1 MPFLT
6 GKDHS
11 GHTYGPA
18 LALFRTVALVC
29 VLWFPLSLHAH
40 APSDT
45 FLSFTLTAT
54 NVSGRWEIK
63 LRDLQHALGLDKT
76 DAVTAN
82 PQDLRLRQEALGLDT
97 VSGLVLRLDDKRLP
111 LRVDDEQWEPRPDGE
126 SLILT
131 FQSDGFGELQR
142 RAGES
147 PPYHPSRF
155 SLNAQI
161 LFALDPQMRCIMR
174 LKYWGEPQQTVLS
187 AMNPRLDITL
197 AAPPSKLQQLLA
209 FLHEG
214 IWHIWTGYD
223 HILFLIALLLP
234 AVLIWHE
241 HRWDGTV
248 KFRSVIINVLKIVTA
263 FTLAHSL
270 TLALASLKIVM
281 LPTRWVES
289 VIAGSVVV
297 AAMNNLVPLFRERGW
312 IVAFG
317 FGLIHGFGFANVLN
331 EAGLA
336 GGSLVMALIGFN
348 VGVEIGQLA
357 IVSLFVPLAYHFR
370 QTTAYRTFAL
380 RGGSVVVI
388 AVAAISMAERMFDF
402 KVLPF

>member
-1 MPFLT
+1 MTPPM
-6 GKDHS
+6 D
-11 GHTYGPA
+11 PNA
-18 LALFRTVALVC
+18 C
-29 VLWFPLSLHAH
+29 VYPMTRSRWMGSVNSSASHAT
-40 APSDT
+40 AATNS
-45 FLSFTLTAT
+45 TLTPT

-76 DAVTAN
+76 DTLTAN

-97 VSGLVLRLDDKRLP
+97 VAGLVLRLDDKRLP

-131 FQSDGFGELQR
+131 FQSGPWLAR
-142 RAGES
+142 
-147 PPYHPSRF
+147 PSRF
-155 SLNAQI
+155 TFNGQI

-187 AMNPRLDITL
+187 ESNPRLDITL
-197 AAPPSKLQQLLA
+197 AAPPSKFQQLLA
-209 FLHEG
+209 FIREG

-234 AVLIWHE
+234 AVLAWHQQ
-241 HRWDGTV
+241 HWDGTV
-248 KFRSVIINVLKIVTA
+248 KFRAVIINVLKIVTA

-270 TLALASLKIVM
+270 TLALASLKIVV

-289 VIAGSVVV
+289 VIAGSVVI

-312 IVAFG
+312 IVACG

-331 EAGLA
+331 EAGLS

-357 IVSLFVPLAYHFR
+357 IVSVFVPLAYHFR

-388 AVAAISMAERMFDF
+388 AVAAIWMAERMFDF